1 MTIDIPGAFM
11 HSDMDELIHVHLK
24 GAMVDLLIRVNPG
37 KYEKYIVYKN
47 GKKVLYVKLQKALYG
62 TLQVALLF
70 WENVSA
76 FLVNELGFE
85 MNPYDKCVV
94 NKIINGKQCTIIWH
108 VDDFKLSHGC
118 VKYLHGM
125 KDLILTLE
133 VRKGMAI
140 KWYIDASFAVH
151 PDMQSHLGGTMT
163 VGKGSI
169 YSFSRK
175 QRINTKSSTEAKL
188 VAVDD
193 GLPLVLWM
201 HNFLEAQGFEVTDN
215 VVYQDNLS
223 AIQLEKNG

>member
-1 MTIDIPGAFM
+1 
-11 HSDMDELIHVHLK
+11 
-24 GAMVDLLIRVNPG
+24 
-37 KYEKYIVYKN
+37 
-47 GKKVLYVKLQKALYG
+47 
-62 TLQVALLF
+62 
-70 WENVSA
+70 
-76 FLVNELGFE
+76 
-85 MNPYDKCVV
+85 
-94 NKIINGKQCTIIWH
+94 
-108 VDDFKLSHGC
+108 
-118 VKYLHGM
+118 M

-133 VRKGMAI
+133 VREGMAI

-193 GLPLVLWM
+193 GLPLMLWM
-201 HNFLEAQGFEVTDN
+201 CNFLEAQGFAVTDN